1 MSKNYEKSNSGVLE
15 WAGRWLEWAGR
26 WGPGMALGGR
36 TGRKAEKVKN
46 DGSEALICPT
56 E

>member
-1 MSKNYEKSNSGVLE
+1 
-15 WAGRWLEWAGR
+15 
-26 WGPGMALGGR
+26 LGCR

-46 DGSEALICPT
+46 DGSETLICYT